1 MRLLLLKTRTDM
13 NLSKQTNKDIFL
25 KTYYLKK
32 ELVKFC
38 RENHLPTSRPKQK
51 LTQIIYEFLDGKKI
65 NLEEQEKKIR
75 IKTNSAITKNSII
88 DENYANDEKH
98 RAFFLEK
105 IGKHFK
111 YNTPFMNWMKEN
123 KGKKIYQDAIDE
135 WNRIYELKKS
145 GFKYEIGSQF
155 EYNNY
160 TRSFFEA
167 NPNLSKE
174 DCIKCWNYKKTKP
187 GNHKYEKED
196 LEILNK
202 E

>member
-13 NLSKQTNKDIFL
+13 KLSKQMNKDIFL
-25 KTYYLKK
+25 KTYYLKEK
-32 ELVKFC
+32 LIQFC
-38 RENHLPTSRPKQK
+38 KENHLPISLSKQE
-51 LTQIIYEFLDGKKI
+51 LTKNIFDFLDGKKI
-65 NLEEQEKKIR
+65 NLKKKEKKIR

-88 DENYANDEKH
+88 DKNYTNDERH